1 MTPVTPPPSQLLPP
15 VAAIYASKPPLDE
28 LFCFLNGLKCIC
40 FGVWWN
46 FFQNPAAGRRWE
58 KKRKNRHPRSGLEL
72 EEPGKSGVASRLW
85 GVVSAPPAAFCPL
98 PCWSTTGSP
107 AQRCREFLLR
117 CFKKDP
123 TQRPSARALI
133 KDPWLAPFYSHRK
146 GAHTHMCE
154 GGGNGAYTHVRTCA
168 DTQPRTQPY
177 AHTATPNTFQNAKK
191 HQHTLH
197 TLALNRICIMF
208 GT

>member
-1 MTPVTPPPSQLLPP
+1 MHLLWCLVELFPKSCSRQKMGEEKKKP
-15 VAAIYASKPPLDE
+15 APQKWFGVGGTGKVWRCQPPL
-28 LFCFLNGLKCIC
+28 G
-40 FGVWWN
+40 
-46 FFQNPAAGRRWE
+46 
-58 KKRKNRHPRSGLEL
+58 SGQCPTCCVL
-72 EEPGKSGVASRLW
+72 SASL
-85 GVVSAPPAAFCPL
+85 L
-98 PCWSTTGSP
+98 STPGSP
-107 AQRCREFLLR
+107 TQRCREFLLR